1 MYSYSAL
8 YKKWNT
14 FSIGTADSR
23 KIPWKTAHLSLGD
36 CNESG
41 NPRFGP
47 VRMNTLLTL
56 FNTDRFEEYTRLGFW
71 RDETLYDLVRG
82 HAEHGPDRIAVR
94 NSHGDLTYRRLI
106 ELVDAFAADLDAS
119 GVRQGQRI
127 AVWLPS
133 RPETIIAVLACSR
146 NGYICCPSLHRDHT
160 VGEIVDLLKRMRA
173 VAVVGEVGY
182 GADANKRDF
191 FGQLG
196 DIETLRKVY
205 RLEKSIA
212 GHPAGI
218 VPSGHA
224 GTPAPKG
231 NPNTVL
237 YLAFTSGTTGLPKGV
252 MHSDN
257 TLLANARALSSDWSI
272 NQDSVVYSLSPLSHN
287 LGFGAMIMALAMGGQ
302 IVIHDLARGA
312 SLVDRLIET
321 GATFLVG
328 VPTHAIDL
336 LAEVKA
342 RNLSGIG
349 KLQGFRISGAQAPQE
364 LVAELI
370 ARGIIPQS
378 GYGMTETCSH
388 QYTLPNDD
396 PRLIVESCGRSCP
409 GYEIRIFDRENP
421 DRELKAGEVGQIGG
435 RGASLMLGYFNDQ
448 KATEDSFN
456 RDGWFMTGDL
466 GWVDENG
473 YLRITG
479 RKKDVIIRGG
489 HNIYPAK
496 IETLAA
502 THAAVQRVAAVP
514 VSDARLGE
522 RVCLAVMLRPGKSI
536 EPQDML
542 RHLDDVGLSK
552 YDMPEFFLRVDEI
565 PLTASGK
572 VRKRDVVDWIADGR
586 VKPEAVRFQAKAR

>member
-1 MYSYSAL
+1 VE
-8 YKKWNT
+8 
-14 FSIGTADSR
+14 
-23 KIPWKTAHLSLGD
+23 IPG
-36 CNESG
+36 
-41 NPRFGP
+41 FGL
-47 VRMNTLLTL
+47 VRMNMLLTL
-56 FNTDRFEEYTRLGFW
+56 FNTDRYDEYTRAGFW
-71 RDETLYDLVRG
+71 RDQTFYGLVRD
-82 HAEHGPDRIAVR
+82 HAERTPDRLAIRSA
-94 NSHGDLTYRRLI
+94 SGDITYAKLI
-106 ELVDAFAADLDAS
+106 ELVDAFAGDLDAN
-119 GVRQGQRI
+119 GLRQGQRV

-133 RPETIIAVLACSR
+133 RPETIIALLACSR

-160 VGEIVDLLKRMRA
+160 VGDIVDLLKRMRA
-173 VAVVGEVGY
+173 VAVVAEVGY
-182 GADANKRDF
+182 GADAKKHDF
-191 FGQLG
+191 FAQLG
-196 DIETLRKVY
+196 NVDTLRKIY
-205 RLEKSIA
+205 SLEKNVA
-212 GHPAGI
+212 GRAPGI
-218 VPSGHA
+218 VGPGVA
-224 GTPAPKG
+224 VPPAAKG
-231 NPNTVL
+231 NPNTIL
-237 YLAFTSGTTGLPKGV
+237 YLAFTSGTTGEPKGV

-257 TLLANARALSSDWSI
+257 TLLANARALSADWTI
-272 NQDSVVYSLSPLSHN
+272 NETSVVYSLSPLSHN
-287 LGFGAMIMALAMGGQ
+287 LGFGGMIMALGMGGQ
-302 IVIHDLARGA
+302 IVIHDLPHGA
-312 SLVDRLIET
+312 SLVDRLIDT
-321 GATFLVG
+321 DATFLVG

-409 GYEIRIFDRENP
+409 GYEIRIFDREDQN
-421 DRELKAGEVGQIGG
+421 RELQAGEIGQIGG
-435 RGASLMLGYFNDQ
+435 RGASLMLGYFDDQ
-448 KATEDSFN
+448 KATEESFN

-496 IETLAA
+496 IEALAA
-502 THAAVQRVAAVP
+502 THGSVQRVAAVP
-514 VSDARLGE
+514 VPDQRLGE
-522 RVCLAVMLRPGKSI
+522 RVCLAVMVRPGKSI
-536 EPQDML
+536 EAQDIL
-542 RHLDDVGLSK
+542 KHLDDVGLSK

-572 VRKRDVVDWIADGR
+572 MRKRDVIDWISEGR
-586 VKPEAVRFQAKAR
+586 VTPEAVRFRAKAE

>member
-1 MYSYSAL
+1 
-8 YKKWNT
+8 
-14 FSIGTADSR
+14 
-23 KIPWKTAHLSLGD
+23 
-36 CNESG
+36 
-41 NPRFGP
+41 
-47 VRMNTLLTL
+47 MNTLLTL
-56 FNTDRFEEYTRLGFW
+56 FNTDRLEEYSRAGFW
-71 RDETLYDLVRG
+71 RDETFYDLVRA
-82 HAEHGPDRIAVR
+82 HAARTPDRIAVR
-94 NSHGDLTYRRLI
+94 SAVGDIGYGKLI
-106 ELVDAFAADLDAS
+106 ELVDAFADDLAAA
-119 GVRQGQRI
+119 GVAQGQRV

-133 RPETIIAVLACSR
+133 RPETIIALLACSR

-160 VGEIVDLLKRMRA
+160 VGDILDLLNRMRA
-173 VAVVGEVGY
+173 AAVVAEVGY
-182 GADANKRDF
+182 GADANKHDLFAR
-191 FGQLG
+191 LG
-196 DIETLRKVY
+196 DVETLRKVY
-205 RLEKSIA
+205 RLEKSAA
-212 GHPAGI
+212 GRAHGI
-218 VPSGHA
+218 VAPGGA
-224 GTPAPKG
+224 ATPAPKG
-231 NPNTVL
+231 NPNTIL
-237 YLAFTSGTTGLPKGV
+237 YLAFTSGTTGTPKGV

-257 TLLANARALSSDWSI
+257 TLLANARALSADWSI
-272 NQDSVVYSLSPLSHN
+272 NETSVVYSLSPLSHN
-287 LGFGAMIMALAMGGQ
+287 LGFGAMIMALGMGGQ
-302 IVIHDLARGA
+302 IVIHDLPRGA

-396 PRLIVESCGRSCP
+396 PKLIVESCGRSCP
-409 GYEIRIFDRENP
+409 GYEIRIFDREDPN
-421 DRELKAGEVGQIGG
+421 RELPPRQIGQIGG
-435 RGASLMLGYFNDQ
+435 RGASLMLGYFDDQ
-448 KATEDSFN
+448 KSTEDSFN

-466 GWVDENG
+466 GWVDEQG

-496 IETLAA
+496 IEALAS
-502 THAAVQRVAAVP
+502 THNAIQRVAAVP
-514 VSDARLGE
+514 VPDQRLGE
-522 RVCLAVMLRPGKSI
+522 RVCLAVMVRPGMSI
-536 EPQDML
+536 DPQDVL
-542 RHLDDVGLSK
+542 KHLDDVGLSK

-572 VRKRDVVDWIADGR
+572 VRKRDVADWIAEGR
-586 VKPEAVRFQAKAR
+586 VKPEAVRFQAKAG

>member
-1 MYSYSAL
+1 VE
-8 YKKWNT
+8 
-14 FSIGTADSR
+14 
-23 KIPWKTAHLSLGD
+23 IPG
-36 CNESG
+36 
-41 NPRFGP
+41 FGL
-47 VRMNTLLTL
+47 VRMNMLLTL
-56 FNTDRFEEYTRLGFW
+56 FNTDRYDEYTRAGFW
-71 RDETLYDLVRG
+71 RDQTFYGLVRDR
-82 HAEHGPDRIAVR
+82 AERTPDSLAIRSA
-94 NSHGDLTYRRLI
+94 SGDLTYGRLI
-106 ELVDAFAADLDAS
+106 ELVDAFAGDLDAN
-119 GVRQGQRI
+119 GLRQGQRV

-133 RPETIIAVLACSR
+133 RPETIIALLACSR

-160 VGEIVDLLKRMRA
+160 VGDIVDLLKRMRA
-173 VAVVGEVGY
+173 VAVVAEVGY
-182 GADANKRDF
+182 GADAKKHDF
-191 FGQLG
+191 FAQLG
-196 DIETLRKVY
+196 NVDTLRKIY
-205 RLEKSIA
+205 SLEKNVA
-212 GHPAGI
+212 GRAPGI
-218 VPSGHA
+218 VGPGVA
-224 GTPAPKG
+224 VPPAPKG
-231 NPNTVL
+231 NPNTIL
-237 YLAFTSGTTGLPKGV
+237 YLAFTSGTTGEPKGV

-257 TLLANARALSSDWSI
+257 TLLANARALSADWTI
-272 NQDSVVYSLSPLSHN
+272 NETSVVYSLSPLSHN
-287 LGFGAMIMALAMGGQ
+287 LGFGGMIMALGMGGQ
-302 IVIHDLARGA
+302 IVIHDLPHGA
-312 SLVDRLIET
+312 SLVDRLIDT

-409 GYEIRIFDRENP
+409 GYEIRIFDREDQN
-421 DRELKAGEVGQIGG
+421 RELQAGEIGQIGG
-435 RGASLMLGYFNDQ
+435 RGASLMLGYFDDQ
-448 KATEDSFN
+448 KATEESFN
-456 RDGWFMTGDL
+456 RNGWFMTGDL

-496 IETLAA
+496 IEALAA
-502 THAAVQRVAAVP
+502 THGSVQRVAAVP
-514 VSDARLGE
+514 VPDQRLGE
-522 RVCLAVMLRPGKSI
+522 RVCLAVMVRPGKSI
-536 EPQDML
+536 EAQDIL
-542 RHLDDVGLSK
+542 KHLDDVGLSK

-572 VRKRDVVDWIADGR
+572 MRKRDVIDWISEGR
-586 VKPEAVRFQAKAR
+586 VTPEAVRFRAKAE

>member
-1 MYSYSAL
+1 
-8 YKKWNT
+8 
-14 FSIGTADSR
+14 
-23 KIPWKTAHLSLGD
+23 
-36 CNESG
+36 
-41 NPRFGP
+41 
-47 VRMNTLLTL
+47 MNTLLTL
-56 FNTDRFEEYTRLGFW
+56 FDTDRLHEFTRAGFW
-71 RDETLYDLVRG
+71 RDDTFYDLVRG
-82 HAEHGPDRIAVR
+82 WAERAPDRVAVR
-94 NSHGDLTYRRLI
+94 NFNGDITYEALLG
-106 ELVDAFAADLDAS
+106 LVDAFAADLDAA
-119 GVRQGQRI
+119 GLIQGQRV

-133 RPETIIAVLACSR
+133 RPETIVALLACSR

-160 VGEIVDLLKRMRA
+160 VGDIVDLLKRMRA
-173 VAVVGEVGY
+173 AAVVAEAGY
-182 GADANKRDF
+182 GADADRHDLFAK
-191 FGQLG
+191 LG
-196 DIETLRKVY
+196 DVETLRKVY
-205 RLEKSIA
+205 RLEKSA
-212 GHPAGI
+212 AACAQSVVTPRGA
-218 VPSGHA
+218 VM
-224 GTPAPKG
+224 PAPKG
-231 NPNTVL
+231 DSNTVL
-237 YLAFTSGTTGLPKGV
+237 YLAFTSGTTGVPKGV

-257 TLLANARALSSDWSI
+257 TLLANARALAADWSI
-272 NQDSVVYSLSPLSHN
+272 DESAVVYSLSPLSHN

-302 IVIHDLARGA
+302 IVIHDLPRGA

-364 LVAELI
+364 TVAGLI

-396 PRLIVESCGRSCP
+396 PRLIVESCGRACP
-409 GYEIRIFDRENP
+409 GYEIRIFDPEDPNC
-421 DRELKAGEVGQIGG
+421 ELKAGEIGQIGG
-435 RGASLMLGYFNDQ
+435 RGASLMLGYFDDQ
-448 KATEDSFN
+448 KSTEDSFN
-456 RDGWFMTGDL
+456 RNGWFMTGDL

-496 IETLAA
+496 IEALAA
-502 THAAVQRVAAVP
+502 MHDAVHRVAAVP
-514 VSDARLGE
+514 VPDQRLGE
-522 RVCLAVMLRPGKSI
+522 RVCLAVMVRPGKSVEAEEI
-536 EPQDML
+536 L
-542 RHLDDVGLSK
+542 RHLDDAGLSK

-572 VRKRDVVDWIADGR
+572 IRKRDVVDWIADGR
-586 VKPEAVRFQAKAR
+586 VKPEAVRFRAKAG